1 MRYINGVCKA
11 AAKRKSPASFL
22 NVAVLAPPSKV
33 LVDEF
38 KNIVKL
44 SPFAFCAAICVNA
57 VFPVEL
63 FLILNKTPALVLLV
77 IWFVCPEPVI
87 VPTLILGF
95 PVRPEAFVAVVA
107 LPLRAP
113 LNVAAVIVPVPALI
127 LLLFVDTAPVLEIL
141 NTLVLEE
148 FITFNILLVLPAAV
162 CLIVN
167 VELAPP
173 LVTSS
178 LSVV

>member
-1 MRYINGVCKA
+1 MKGFCKA

-44 SPFAFCAAICVNA
+44 SPFAFCAEICVNA

-63 FLILNKTPALVLLV
+63 FLILKLTPPLVLFV
-77 IWFVCPEPVI
+77 IWFICPEPVI
-87 VPTLILGF
+87 EEHEIVPTVIFGI

-107 LPLRAP
+107 FPLRAP
-113 LNVAAVIVPVPALI
+113 VKVAAVTIPVPTLI
-127 LLLFVDTAPVLEIL
+127 LLLFVDTAPVLDIL
-141 NTLVLEE
+141 KTVVLEE
-148 FITFNILLVLPAAV
+148 PITFSILFVLPAAV
-162 CLIVN
+162 CLTVN
-167 VELAPP
+167 VEFVVP
-173 LVTSS
+173 L
-178 LSVV
+178 